1 MHKKPWLLGA
11 VTLDGKGGAKRLTEF
26 DIEKNSSVL
35 KEGTQWIN
43 LNLKKYD
50 SINWLQKKAKLEPW
64 VSEILTDTQ
73 ESRPRTL
80 FHKNAL
86 LLVLRTVPVGSRLDP
101 DDMII
106 LRLWVTR
113 SRVITVQTT
122 PVVSLQG
129 IVSDLERRKGPRN
142 GGELLEAILDAVLT
156 DISRTVSNLEYEMD
170 DLEEEIIAHMEDK
183 QTMPE
188 LAELQRQ
195 LVGIRRY
202 LAPSKE
208 AFDAFSRGRTLW
220 FNEDIIHLAQESQ
233 HRMQRILE
241 DVDLLRERARINQE
255 VLQAN
260 SAKQNQ
266 KNMYMLSVVATLFLP
281 LSFLTGLFGMNV
293 GGIPFATHGFGLAI
307 VTLFIALIGIVLIF
321 IFKKLRWM

>member
-1 MHKKPWLLGA
+1 MHKKPWLLDA
-11 VTLDGKGGAKRLTEF
+11 VVLDGKGGAKRLTET
-26 DIEKNSSVL
+26 EMEVRSL
-35 KEGTQWIN
+35 KDELMWIN
-43 LNLKKYD
+43 LDLKKYD
-50 SINWLQKKAKLEPW
+50 SINWLQKKARLEPW

-73 ESRPRTL
+73 ESRPRAL
-80 FHKNAL
+80 FYKNSL
-86 LLVLRTVPVGSRLDP
+86 LLVLRTVPVGARLDP
-101 DDMII
+101 DEMII
-106 LRLWVTR
+106 LRLWITR
-113 SRVITVQTT
+113 HRVITVQTT
-122 PVVSLQG
+122 PVTSLHG
-129 IVSDLERRKGPRN
+129 VITSLERKKGPRD

-208 AFDAFSRGRTLW
+208 AFDAFARGRTEW
-220 FNEDIIHLAQESQ
+220 FNEDVIHLAQESL

-260 SAKQNQ
+260 AAKQNQ

-293 GGIPFATHGFGLAI
+293 GGIPFATHTLGLTL
-307 VTLFIALIGIVLIF
+307 VTLFIALIGVILIF
-321 IFKKLRWM
+321 VFKKLRWM